1 MDNSAIQYNQIRL
14 FRASFWCCCM
24 FSCTVLLPFVINPAE
39 ALAEP
44 IVSAVYN
51 NQGSFSITGNNM
63 NRITEVELRIS
74 YQSEDP
80 TPPAISSS
88 YLDRTTQTAGS
99 PGLLILP
106 LKSSKP
112 LSGYVSLAI
121 VRIRGKITFI
131 TAVMRHGDG
140 VAETARVSITN
151 PTDEQL
157 DGIAEKLA
165 KKNQTTK
172 SDATDKP
179 TAPDTRDSASPPAS
193 PTQSGTKKPATPPTV
208 GISPG
213 TAVTSPYAAVSL
225 DNHRSRKKD
234 NEPQPLSFSRRKSL
248 FERFNAS
255 SDKRTIAML
264 ANLLQNNN
272 ESDLV
277 QEPQLVLSD
286 GISALRLT
294 VRLSGKDTQ
303 SLQFLISGGT
313 CTGLEAGEDSAWFLK
328 IIPERGTPGVSVTVL
343 ADNNVTEYPL
353 AVAPPIETFD
363 AMHASPGLA
372 EFVTLANEFVRS
384 GGAASGIKKQ

>member
-1 MDNSAIQYNQIRL
+1 MNISATKNKPYLFQISVWY
-14 FRASFWCCCM
+14 SFLYTM
-24 FSCTVLLPFVINPAE
+24 LMLLMMNPAE

-44 IVSAVYN
+44 VVSAVYN

-88 YLDRTTQTAGS
+88 YLDRTTQAAGS
-99 PGLLILP
+99 PGLILLP

-165 KKNQTTK
+165 KKNQSTK
-172 SDATDKP
+172 SDTPDKP
-179 TAPDTRDSASPPAS
+179 TAPDTRDSAPP
-193 PTQSGTKKPATPPTV
+193 QSGAKKPATPPTV

-213 TAVTSPYAAVSL
+213 TVTPPYAAVSL
-225 DNHRSRKKD
+225 DNDRSRKKD

-264 ANLLQNNN
+264 TDLLQSSQ
-272 ESDLV
+272 SDLV
-277 QEPQLVLSD
+277 QEPPLVLSD
-286 GISALRLT
+286 GISSLRLT

-313 CTGLEAGEDSAWFLK
+313 CTGLEAGEDASWFLK

-353 AVAPPIETFD
+353 AVAPPLETFD

-372 EFVTLANEFVRS
+372 EFVTLANEFVR
-384 GGAASGIKKQ
+384 GDAASGIKKVIKTEQL